1 MIALPLFGGIHEAL
15 VDGPQEAIIR
25 WLPGAVTSTAGGTL
39 EYLVYRALLPSA
51 IDLSAAPLAVVR
63 GALEFRATGLT
74 TGATYRFMV
83 RARDAARQVDCNTK
97 TLELTPS
104 APPACVEYARD
115 VAPIL
120 VRCQGCHVGVSA
132 PQHLR
137 LDSYA
142 AVIAGSVRGNTVQ
155 ACDAR
160 NSWLALKI
168 SEAPPAGAR
177 MPRDGPPY
185 LTPYQ
190 ISLIT
195 RWIDQGAR
203 PSCADPSPCSDQAPP
218 TFAGLS
224 SLVALDPT
232 VVRACWAEADDA
244 VTPRSSLRYDLFEAA
259 GPGGE
264 NLRGAPQRTIT
275 GTSCIDLRAAP
286 GTELC
291 LIARARD
298 LAGNSDANT
307 VERCV
312 TPPAS
317 AEGPDYSLIQ
327 PIMDA
332 RCTHC
337 HGSEAPRRFLD
348 LSTFEG
354 MIAGGSLGP
363 TVQSCDVNGSLL
375 ATKLEARFCGG
386 VMPLDGPALA
396 ASEVGLI
403 HRWIEAGGKKRSG
416 DPSPCGDQSAPSFAG
431 LSSVQSADPSE
442 VRLCWTPGSDAR
454 TPVDALAYDI
464 YEASRAGGQSFGRPP
479 SYAVVGASCL
489 TIPAAPETQSCWVV
503 RARDGSG
510 NRDANTVER
519 CFTPAPACVDY
530 QSRVQRTFTARCI
543 HCHSGPGAP
552 SGIRWDSYQNATA
565 RQSLVS
571 PCSSAQSEVVSITE
585 RCAMPRDTTGT
596 RCAITACLTPGQIGL
611 IRGWIDQGASA
622 ACPSTE
628 RCP

>member
-1 MIALPLFGGIHEAL
+1 VALPLFGGIAEAL
-15 VDGPQEAIIR
+15 VDGPREVIIR
-25 WLPGAVTSTAGGTL
+25 WLPGAVTSTAGGAL
-39 EYLVYRALLPSA
+39 DYLVYRALAPQEV
-51 IDLSAAPLAVVR
+51 DLSAAPTAVVR
-63 GALEFRATGLT
+63 DALEYRATGLT
-74 TGATYRFMV
+74 TGSNYRFAV
-83 RARDAARQVDCNTK
+83 RARDAAGQADCNTK
-97 TLELTPS
+97 VLEVTPS
-104 APPACVEYARD
+104 GPPACVEYSRD

-120 VRCQGCHVGVSA
+120 ARCQGCHVGASA

-155 ACDAR
+155 ACDAG

-168 SEAPPAGAR
+168 SEVPPGGAR

-203 PSCADPSPCSDQAPP
+203 QSCAEPSPCADVVPP

-232 VVRACWAEADDA
+232 VVRACWSEASDA
-244 VTPRSSLRYDLFEAA
+244 VTASSSLRYDLYEADA
-259 GPGGE
+259 PGAE
-264 NLRGAPQRTIT
+264 NLRGAPQHTIT

-286 GTELC
+286 GTALC
-291 LIARARD
+291 LVARARD
-298 LAGNSDANT
+298 LAGNQDANT

-312 TPPAS
+312 TPPSLPA
-317 AEGPDYSLIQ
+317 GPDYSVIQ

-354 MIAGGSLGP
+354 MIAGGSLGD
-363 TVQSCDVNGSLL
+363 TVRSCDVNGSLL
-375 ATKLEARFCGG
+375 ATKLQTRFCGG
-386 VMPLDGPALA
+386 VMPLDGPAIA
-396 ASEVGLI
+396 PSERALI
-403 HRWIEAGGKKRSG
+403 HRWIEAGAKKRSS
-416 DPSPCGDQSAPSFAG
+416 DPSPCGDQSAPTFAG
-431 LSSVQSADPSE
+431 LTTVSSADPSE
-442 VRLCWTPGSDAR
+442 VRLCWAPGSDAV
-454 TPVDALAYDI
+454 TPADTLAYDV
-464 YEASRAGGQSFGRPP
+464 YEAARAGGQTFSRPP

-510 NRDANTVER
+510 NRDTNTVER

-543 HCHSGPGAP
+543 HCHSGPSAP
-552 SGIRWDSYQNATA
+552 NGIRWDNYRNATS

-571 PCSSAQSEVVSITE
+571 PCASSQSEVVAITE
-585 RCAMPRDTTGT
+585 RCAMPRDTTGN

-611 IRGWIDQGASA
+611 IRGWIDQGANA
-622 ACPSTE
+622 ACPGAE